1 MPLCLPTRCAL
12 SPLLIDTCVATDGCV
27 YSPSMSNLNTPIS
40 VTACPTIA
48 TNTQMTRPNTLGG
61 NLWGLLSSPVQSPLP
76 TTKHSHNSYQ
86 SPASLQQPAQLNR
99 ALSTGASIK
108 AMFLPLSPGLG
119 SPPPPPPP
127 TPSSPQASQPTTP
140 TTPAHGAVLRGKKG
154 TKIKGDVAMGE
165 VVSQPNLTAAFR
177 AAVMKSKRSSSWSE
191 PYDDFRFL
199 EDKDYQERD
208 VERERVLHHNNTKM
222 LDPDMWYQY
231 EQIKHSYANLL
242 FKWGLLNQRSH
253 VLKHTAA
260 VDSDVKSIEVGVTC
274 WNCSGQEQLI
284 CAWPVVTEDIWPI
297 LRSGSTN
304 MKFVQ
309 QAVAVT
315 VWKRIFFDCDKLLTK
330 ESVNQKIHSNRLWRD
345 SLVQK

>member
-119 SPPPPPPP
+119 GLPPPPPPPPP

-177 AAVMKSKRSSSWSE
+177 AGLCISKNLCR
-191 PYDDFRFL
+191 L
-199 EDKDYQERD
+199 Q
-208 VERERVLHHNNTKM
+208 REGCGQGFSL
-222 LDPDMWYQY
+222 
-231 EQIKHSYANLL
+231 NLL
-242 FKWGLLNQRSH
+242 CC
-253 VLKHTAA
+253 
-260 VDSDVKSIEVGVTC
+260 SIHLT
-274 WNCSGQEQLI
+274 L
-284 CAWPVVTEDIWPI
+284 CAFLCFIPI
-297 LRSGSTN
+297 LVQLLSTSLLEVLDQF
-304 MKFVQ
+304 M
-309 QAVAVT
+309 A
-315 VWKRIFFDCDKLLTK
+315 KLKNSKSL
-330 ESVNQKIHSNRLWRD
+330 RLKY
-345 SLVQK
+345 LGLEYMHC